1 MYKII
6 TTNSTFTVP
15 KDTVMLT
22 FTGDKT
28 PEALIQARKVLRKMA
43 GSIANDIAL
52 VLDGNIIATIK
63 HRFVGRFYGYTTVT
77 AVKEAWQQ
85 V

>member
-15 KDTVMLT
+15 KDTVVLS

-28 PEALIQARKVLRKMA
+28 PEALSQARKVLRKMA
-43 GSIANDIAL
+43 GGIKNDIAL

-77 AVKEAWQQ
+77 AVKEAWQH

>member
-15 KDTVMLT
+15 KDTVVLS

-43 GSIANDIAL
+43 GGIANDIAL
-52 VLDGNIIATIK
+52 ILDGNIIATIK

-77 AVKEAWQQ
+77 AVKEAWQH

>member
-43 GSIANDIAL
+43 GSIENNIAL

-77 AVKEAWQQ
+77 AVKEAWQH

>member
-77 AVKEAWQQ
+77 AVKEAWQH

>member
-1 MYKII
+1 MYEII
-6 TTNSTFTVP
+6 ATNSTFTVP

-22 FTGDKT
+22 FIGDKT
-28 PEALIQARKVLRKMA
+28 PEDLIRARKILRKMA
-43 GSIANDIAL
+43 GGIENDIAL

-77 AVKEAWQQ
+77 AVKEAWQH

>member
-43 GSIANDIAL
+43 GGIKNDIAL

-63 HRFVGRFYGYTTVT
+63 HRFVGRFYAYTTVT
-77 AVKEAWQQ
+77 AVKEGWQH

>member
-15 KDTVMLT
+15 KDTIILS

-43 GSIANDIAL
+43 SSIANDIAL
-52 VLDGNIIATIK
+52 ILDGNIIATIK
-63 HRFVGRFYGYTTVT
+63 HRFVGRFYGYTIVT
-77 AVKEAWQQ
+77 AVKEAWQH

>member
-15 KDTVMLT
+15 KGTVVLT

-43 GSIANDIAL
+43 SSIANDIAL
-52 VLDGNIIATIK
+52 ILDGNIIATIK

-77 AVKEAWQQ
+77 AVKEAWQH

>member
-15 KDTVMLT
+15 KDTVVLS

-43 GSIANDIAL
+43 GGIANDIAL
-52 VLDGNIIATIK
+52 ILDGNIIATIK
-63 HRFVGRFYGYTTVT
+63 HRFVVRFYGYTAVTV
-77 AVKEAWQQ
+77 VKEAWQH

>member
-15 KDTVMLT
+15 KDTVMLS

-43 GSIANDIAL
+43 GGIKNDIAL
-52 VLDGNIIATIK
+52 VLDGNIIATVELASIIP
-63 HRFVGRFYGYTTVT
+63 FLTVEVGIVS
-77 AVKEAWQQ
+77 
-85 V
+85 

>member
-43 GSIANDIAL
+43 GSVVNDIAL

-77 AVKEAWQQ
+77 AVKEAWQH